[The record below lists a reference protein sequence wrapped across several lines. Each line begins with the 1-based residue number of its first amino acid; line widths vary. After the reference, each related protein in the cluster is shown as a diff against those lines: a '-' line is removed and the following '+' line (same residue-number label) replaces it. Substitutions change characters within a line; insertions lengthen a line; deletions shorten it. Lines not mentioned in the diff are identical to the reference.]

1 MTRYTVNCEDLLFPD
16 QAHPY
21 LAQVLELPDYYGK
34 NLDALY
40 DCLTEKGPC
49 TIVLA
54 GAEVLRQWGGF
65 GARVLSVIEQAAGDN
80 PHIELEYDDDA
91 YPAEDGE

>member
-1 MTRYTVNCEDLLFPD
+1 MRYTIDCEHLLFPD
-16 QAHPY
+16 EAHEY
-21 LAQVLELPDYYGK
+21 LARVLQLPAYYGR

-54 GAEVLRQWGGF
+54 GTEVLRQWGGY
-65 GARVLSVIEQAAGDN
+65 GARVLAAIEQAANAN
-80 PHIELEYDDDA
+80 PGLELEYDDDA
-91 YPAEDGE
+91 YPDTDNA